1 MNQEAGD
8 KLSLAELTMK
18 PKPFLTDLLS
28 VGLVGEVNRE
38 VVRSD
43 VVVVF
48 CSFLQRWERS

>member
-48 CSFLQRWERS
+48 CSRRYR